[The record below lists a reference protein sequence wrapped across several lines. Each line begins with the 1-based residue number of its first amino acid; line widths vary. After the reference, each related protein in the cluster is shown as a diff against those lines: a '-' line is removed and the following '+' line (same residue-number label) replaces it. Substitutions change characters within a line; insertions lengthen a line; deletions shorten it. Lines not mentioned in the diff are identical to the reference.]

1 MKEVGERGQNKKE
14 TFCFIIYLLSKSQKS
29 PLTINFVYAVWSL
42 STYIY
47 IYIYIDWLIPNL

>member
-29 PLTINFVYAVWSL
+29 PLTINFIYAVWSL

-47 IYIYIDWLIPNL
+47 IYRLADP